1 MAEELRVRRAR
12 SEDVPALTELLH
24 LPAADMYDRM
34 AGSHA
39 RALRV
44 IAADLAGGS
53 LDAVWVAE
61 LGGEPAGA
69 MVAQRFGGEPA
80 RARRHLRLLLRH
92 TPPWRWP
99 VIAWMH
105 WRGQRLA
112 PSHPED
118 WLYVDALATDPAYR
132 RRGVASALLV
142 RAEEIAAERG
152 APAIALDTSHG
163 NQSALA
169 LYRRAGFRIIG
180 EVPARRPIPAVVLLS
195 KDVA

>member
-12 SEDVPALTELLH
+12 SDDVPALTELLY

-34 AGSHA
+34 AGSHE

-53 LDAVWVAE
+53 LDTVWVAE

-142 RAEEIAAERG
+142 RAEEIARAG
-152 APAIALDTSHG
+152 GSPAVALDTSER
-163 NQSALA
+163 NVEAMR
-169 LYRRAGFRIIG
+169 LYERAGFRIAERI
-180 EVPARRPIPAVVLLS
+180 PAARPIPASVVL
-195 KDVA
+195 VRETA